1 MRGSAWPRRCRSHQF
16 ETRLRFPYQLL
27 HQLPPQRQ
35 QVLPHRRRLSLS
47 LSSSFSLLLS
57 RRPLRRKPH
66 LLQWQL
72 SYL

>member
-16 ETRLRFPYQLL
+16 ETRLRLPHQLL

-35 QVLPHRRRLSLS
+35 QVLPHRLSLSLSLS

-66 LLQWQL
+66 LLQ
-72 SYL
+72 